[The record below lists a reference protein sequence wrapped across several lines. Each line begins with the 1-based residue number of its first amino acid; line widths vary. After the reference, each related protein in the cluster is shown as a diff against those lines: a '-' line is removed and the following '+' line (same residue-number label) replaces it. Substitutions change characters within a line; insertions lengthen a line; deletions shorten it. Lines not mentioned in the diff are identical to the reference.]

1 MTGGLRSC
9 PKGDEDGNQQP
20 EQSFHEEEKKSPKTE
35 TLYPL
40 SYWHMALIVLASGGA
55 LQEIQWGDDSFT
67 RTFAP

>member
-35 TLYPL
+35 TLDPPG
-40 SYWHMALIVLASGGA
+40 YWHGA
-55 LQEIQWGDDSFT
+55 YRTGLRWRAARDSVGWW
-67 RTFAP
+67 